1 MQGGYTGKCRMMVP
15 VYTLCIITVVGRFAT
30 TVFLRNSGRCIG
42 AGMGLHGQKIHFMG
56 IGGIGMSALARLSNQ
71 DGAIVSGCDR
81 EASDVIDS
89 LITDGISVD
98 IGHAADHVADA
109 DLLVH
114 TSAVPADHPEL
125 AAARKTI
132 RRGRLLA
139 DFMSGRTAWGISG
152 THGKTTT
159 SWLTARILIAAG
171 QDPTV
176 FIGGIVPEL
185 RYGNVRIGGGPFV
198 AELDESDG
206 SFLLPR
212 LDVAIVTNI
221 ESDHLSYYKCD
232 DALVAAFRTFADNL
246 APDSLLVAGTDNPEC
261 RRLYAGHKGN
271 KVSFAIDDPSATFRA
286 VDIEYGRDRT
296 QFAILRQG
304 ADRQWYGLENFST
317 MLPGRYNVLN
327 CLAAA
332 AAALTRGVPVDTVRQ
347 ALAEAGGVDRR
358 MERLGTVDGLPDGA
372 VVYSDYAHH
381 PTEVAA
387 AIGAFRSRHSGP
399 TLVVFQP
406 HLYSRTRDY
415 AEAFATA
422 LAAAD
427 RVLLVD
433 IYPAREEPIPG
444 VTSGLIRDF
453 LPDGVSA
460 AGPIALDRVADET
473 RRLAA
478 GREAVLMMGAGTID
492 SVARVVVRGVASNN
506 GRGA

>member
-1 MQGGYTGKCRMMVP
+1 
-15 VYTLCIITVVGRFAT
+15 
-30 TVFLRNSGRCIG
+30 
-42 AGMGLHGQKIHFMG
+42 MG
-56 IGGIGMSALARLSNQ
+56 IGGIGMSALARLSNHE
-71 DGAIVSGCDR
+71 GAIVSGCDR
-81 EASDVIDS
+81 ESSDVIAR
-89 LITDGISVD
+89 LITDGIPVD

-114 TSAVPADHPEL
+114 TSAVPADHPEV

-139 DFMSGRTAWGISG
+139 DFMNGRTAWGISG

-159 SWLTARILIAAG
+159 SWLTARILIAARK
-171 QDPTV
+171 DPTV

-185 RYGNVRIGGGPFV
+185 RYGNVRIGTGPFV

-221 ESDHLSYYKCD
+221 ESDHLSYYQND
-232 DALVAAFRTFADNL
+232 DALVAAFKTFADNL

-261 RRLYAGHKGN
+261 RRLYDGHTGK
-271 KVSFAIDDPSATFRA
+271 KVSFAIDDSAATFRA
-286 VDIEYGRDRT
+286 VDIQYGRDETRFT
-296 QFAILRQG
+296 ILRQTSDG
-304 ADRQWYGLENFST
+304 GCDSLVNFST
-317 MLPGRYNVLN
+317 ILPGRYNVLN

-332 AAALTRGVPVDTVRQ
+332 AAALTEGIAVDTVRQ

-358 MERLGTVDGLPDGA
+358 MERLGTVDGVPGGA

-387 AIGAFRSRHSGP
+387 AIGAFRSRHPGP

-406 HLYSRTRDY
+406 HLFSRTRDY

-422 LAAAD
+422 LAVAD

-433 IYPAREEPIPG
+433 IYPAREKPIPG

-453 LPDGVSA
+453 LPDSVPVD
-460 AGPIALDRVADET
+460 GPVALDRVADET
-473 RRLAA
+473 RSLAD

-492 SVARVVVRGVASNN
+492 SVARDVVRGRTGGD